1 MELVRKKDIFN
12 ISELKA
18 NKCYRISTSIFGSK
32 DIIRYCI
39 LKEASEDKLT
49 FLYSSNVSFNE
60 IITSTLEVKIDDLEC
75 YKIEVIS

>member
-18 NKCYRISTSIFGSK
+18 NKCYKVSSSRFGSK
-32 DIIRYCI
+32 GTVRHCI

-49 FLYSSNVSFNE
+49 FLYSTNVNFNE
-60 IITSTLEVKIDDLEC
+60 IITTTLEVKIDDLD
-75 YKIEVIS
+75 YYNIEVID